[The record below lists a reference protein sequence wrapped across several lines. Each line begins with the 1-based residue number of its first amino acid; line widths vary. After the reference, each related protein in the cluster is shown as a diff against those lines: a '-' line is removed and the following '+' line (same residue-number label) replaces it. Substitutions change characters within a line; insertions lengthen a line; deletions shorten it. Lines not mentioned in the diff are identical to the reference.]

1 MVDFNN
7 KLKSF
12 VDKAK
17 QKITEIQNDEKLR
30 DTVSDVVKQIQ
41 DHVTDITNDEQV
53 KELVQQGKEKI
64 VKLQNSGQQPSET
77 RENPH
82 LISHSLPENETI
94 NLSSDSGN
102 AQAGEIKWTPSS
114 GQSLSFIFMSEL
126 GIRAVSGF
134 YPFCTNKI
142 ALCFSEITL
151 LSFRENDNELK
162 FIFQQGD
169 GQEIN
174 LSFSRVNVNNHQQ
187 ILKFIITHVRAIHPE
202 LEAVKTKIEQGQ
214 SNQKNSA
221 EYLQTN
227 HNKIVFQQSASYRGG
242 IPDYPSSADKPGRLY
257 VLENAIIFQDEQ
269 IGWNTPYNQ
278 VLKAE
283 LDLYQLPASRAFLA
297 GGDQARMLQQ
307 VKNTV
312 AITYLDQENIERTVK
327 IQIHGALTIPGEAG
341 KAQEFLNYLLNFKG
355 SFLKK
360 EETSVNPVDPL
371 MLLKKLKELKDN
383 GIITEAEFEQK
394 KKDLL
399 DKI

>member
-1 MVDFNN
+1 M
-7 KLKSF
+7 
-12 VDKAK
+12 
-17 QKITEIQNDEKLR
+17 
-30 DTVSDVVKQIQ
+30 
-41 DHVTDITNDEQV
+41 
-53 KELVQQGKEKI
+53 
-64 VKLQNSGQQPSET
+64 
-77 RENPH
+77 
-82 LISHSLPENETI
+82 PENETI
-94 NLSSDSGN
+94 NLNSDSGN
-102 AQAGEIKWTPSS
+102 ALAGEIKWTPSS

-169 GQEIN
+169 SQEIN